1 MFYFAKHSWTG
12 SIGSQDTHITKS
24 LLRNQ
29 REAGAWYLWDQTVS
43 PKTSC
48 HNNSPRFLQRVAIY
62 KTLLHPLPHVILLT
76 TKYLGWGLTS
86 TSLSIE
92 QTTFVY
98 CCVADNMVSSG
109 NTRMEC
115 KSKSLSSRAPSVVG
129 EWVSTWVISVPC
141 HKCSNGVHSDW
152 LCTSRL
158 RALPSELGLGVCQ
171 AEEEWEYSWQ
181 NSVCAEAHRHK
192 GLGFLECRVHWL
204 GIGWKVDGKWQ
215 KVRQKKVGGQI
226 IKCQFAML
234 AGRKP

>member
-29 REAGAWYLWDQTVS
+29 REAGAWCLWDQTVS

-129 EWVSTWVISVPC
+129 EWV
-141 HKCSNGVHSDW
+141 H
-152 LCTSRL
+152 
-158 RALPSELGLGVCQ
+158 
-171 AEEEWEYSWQ
+171 EWFQ
-181 NSVCAEAHRHK
+181 
-192 GLGFLECRVHWL
+192 CRVINALMEYTVIDFAPADWGRCHLSWVLEFAKQRKSENIL
-204 GIGWKVDGKWQ
+204 GRTQYVQRHTDIKDLAFWSVGCIGWG
-215 KVRQKKVGGQI
+215 
-226 IKCQFAML
+226 
-234 AGRKP
+234 